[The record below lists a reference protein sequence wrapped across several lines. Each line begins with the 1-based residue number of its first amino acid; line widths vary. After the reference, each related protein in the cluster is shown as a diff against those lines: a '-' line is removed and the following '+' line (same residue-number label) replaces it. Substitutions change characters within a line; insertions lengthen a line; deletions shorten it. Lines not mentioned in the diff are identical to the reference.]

1 MFGRKPAP
9 VPDDSP
15 IQPTGDGGFA
25 RAQGSPHAHAARGRG
40 GPQAADQD
48 PEGPQGREEGGP
60 RSRPRRALQ
69 VAIGHDGGRRALP
82 AGSRQG
88 RCEVPRT
95 RDFVDARFTAAEF
108 FIFIAIGVLVLGF
121 IRNPL
126 IQSWVSIGFF
136 AFTALII
143 VDTVVLLI
151 QLNMRAK
158 KLFPDPADRK
168 GITLYATLRTL
179 QFRRLRL
186 PPPRVKRGGAPQPP
200 KGT

>member
-15 IQPTGDGGFA
+15 IPPTGDGDSRSPKGRPTPTRREAEEA
-25 RAQGSPHAHAARGRG
+25 RKQQIKIPKDPKAAKKAARER
-40 GPQAADQD
+40 DRD
-48 PEGPQGREEGGP
+48 E
-60 RSRPRRALQ
+60 RSRSRA
-69 VAIGHDGGRRALP
+69 AMMAGDERHLP
-82 AGSRQG
+82 ARDKGAAKSM
-88 RCEVPRT
+88 T

-108 FIFIAIGVLVLGF
+108 FIFIAIGVLLLGF

-136 AFTALII
+136 AFTALIV
-143 VDTVVLLI
+143 VDTAVLLI

-158 KLFPDPADRK
+158 TLFPDPADRK
-168 GITLYATLRTL
+168 GITLYAALRTL